1 MSSSTAR
8 LEIVADTQIIE
19 TLADRTIFVV
29 RANLLEKSMVPEL
42 EKLYKGQKYK
52 NMALVLNG
60 SAPGAGHGHYGYHYG
75 YGEKGYYGSAS
86 KKKD

>member
-1 MSSSTAR
+1 M
-8 LEIVADTQIIE
+8 ADTQIIE
-19 TLADRTIFVV
+19 TFADRTIFVV

-42 EKLYKGQKYK
+42 EKIYKEHKFK
-52 NMALVLNG
+52 NLTLILNG
-60 SAPGAGHGHYGYHYG
+60 STAAAGRGHYGYRYGYHYGYHYG